1 MAKGHFQRVEKGPI
15 RKGPLYYALRAAFGG
30 CALYARL
37 RAGVGGGWHGVILI
51 LDKIAKG
58 HFIVPLTWHTAYS
71 GKKTY

>member
-1 MAKGHFQRVEKGPI
+1 MVIDDHSICFNISLDGILSFI
-15 RKGPLYYALRAAFGG
+15 TI
-30 CALYARL
+30 
-37 RAGVGGGWHGVILI
+37 ILI